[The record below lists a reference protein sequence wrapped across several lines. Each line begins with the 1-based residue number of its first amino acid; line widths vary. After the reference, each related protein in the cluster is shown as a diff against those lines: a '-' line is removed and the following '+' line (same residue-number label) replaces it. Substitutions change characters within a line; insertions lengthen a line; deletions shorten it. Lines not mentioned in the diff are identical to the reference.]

1 MEASL
6 QRNNM
11 PLRLTAPLYETYE
24 LTRSDELYGNT
35 DEPTT
40 VTVKQAAQGE
50 HEQRQS
56 LFAKLEQ
63 RWNQLSPDE
72 VSLVQNISMEEVK
85 KLEVFLTLVDC
96 NIMDFEEKPLFPS
109 KKDRQDNPQLA
120 MSKKAFADA
129 WAKLLPETA
138 EEIHEKVLE
147 LNPLWRRHTGE
158 DL

>member
-1 MEASL
+1 
-6 QRNNM
+6 M
-11 PLRLTAPLYETYE
+11 PIKLIAPQYETFVLE
-24 LTRSDELYGNT
+24 RSDDLYDNK

-72 VSLVQNISMEEVK
+72 VSLVQTISMEEVK
-85 KLEVFLTLVDC
+85 KLEVYLTLADS
-96 NIMDFEEKPLFPS
+96 NIVGFDDKPLFPS
-109 KKDRQDNPQLA
+109 KTKDGNPSLA
-120 MSKKAFADA
+120 MSKTQFANA

-138 EEIHEKVLE
+138 QEIHEKVLE
-147 LNPLWRRHTGE
+147 LNPLWQRQVGE